1 MKRLYGV
8 LLALVLLAVA
18 ATPAFAEGPHP
29 VYPFHWTD
37 WPYGTVNGMAFGFLH
52 SLTTALA
59 VAALGALIVVLLP
72 NQARQVSAT
81 AEKSLLPSLGVG
93 CLTVLVALP
102 LFVLLV
108 VLIITIPAA
117 VLLPL
122 VLGAAWLFGWIA
134 LGWLVGDRV
143 LAALQARE
151 SWRAPVITVI
161 VGVLLLALVGAVPVI
176 GWLVALAVG
185 LIGLGAVIL
194 TRFGTRSYPAATP

>member
-1 MKRLYGV
+1 MKRIYGV

-18 ATPAFAEGPHP
+18 ATPAFADGPHP
-29 VYPFHWTD
+29 VYPFHWGD
-37 WPYGTVNGMAFGFLH
+37 WPYGTVNGIAFGFLH

-59 VAALGALIVVLLP
+59 VAALGALVVVLLP

-81 AEKSLLPSLGVG
+81 AENSLLPSLGVG

-108 VLIITIPAA
+108 VLIVTIPAA

-122 VLGAAWLFGWIA
+122 ALGAAWLFGWIA
-134 LGWLVGDRV
+134 LGWLVGDRL
-143 LAALQARE
+143 LAAVQARE
-151 SWRAPVITVI
+151 TWRVPVITVI

-176 GWLVALAVG
+176 GWLIGLGVG
-185 LIGLGAVIL
+185 LVGLGAVVL
-194 TRFGTRSYPAATP
+194 TRFGTRDYPTVTP